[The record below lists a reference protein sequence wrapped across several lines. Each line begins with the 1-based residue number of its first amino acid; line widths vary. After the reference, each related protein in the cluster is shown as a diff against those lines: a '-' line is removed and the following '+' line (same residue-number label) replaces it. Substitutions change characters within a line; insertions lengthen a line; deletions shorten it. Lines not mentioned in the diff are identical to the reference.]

1 MRIIF
6 DLRNTGL
13 GNNGGSSTLI
23 KSGNTL
29 VDLGYDIVFIDSV
42 KNQHTWTPL
51 KAKHIIPK
59 NNSHIPS
66 ADFIIATGYK
76 SVAHTI
82 RAPGRCG
89 YKCHWIRAWETWQMP
104 EKRIMDN
111 ILKAP
116 TIKLVNGICLKK
128 KLKSYKVES
137 KIIRPGYDLQEL
149 SLNPKFSRRGRAI
162 IVLGG
167 LYPHRKHLQIK
178 RTQWIFDV
186 YKRFRDKYKTLE
198 LWLFGNDTA
207 PGKEEDNY
215 FKQPSI
221 DQKNY
226 FYNNVDIWL
235 SPATQEGLHMPP
247 AEAMMTECPVVG
259 TDVDMSGTE
268 DYLLHN
274 HNGLIAKNNFQS
286 FSTNVETL
294 IINENLRL
302 KFGQNAR
309 NTIISLGDRKH
320 NMKKLIDY
328 FMGIIR

>member
-6 DLRNTGL
+6 DLRNVGL

-23 KSGNTL
+23 KSANTL
-29 VDLGYDIVFIDSV
+29 VSLGHDVIFIDSV

-51 KAKHIIPK
+51 EAKHIIPK
-59 NNSHIPS
+59 NDSDIPS
-66 ADFIIATGYK
+66 ADVIIATGYK
-76 SVAHTI
+76 SVAPTV
-82 RAPGRCG
+82 RAPGRLG
-89 YKCHWIRAWETWQMP
+89 YKVHWIRAWETWQMP
-104 EKRIMDN
+104 DERIVET

-116 TIKLVNGICLKK
+116 TIKIVNSICLQR
-128 KLKSYKVES
+128 KLMTYGVES

-149 SLNPKFSRRGRAI
+149 SPNPKLPRRGRETI
-162 IVLGG
+162 ILGG
-167 LYPHRKHLQIK
+167 LYPHKKHLEIK
-178 RTQWIFDV
+178 RIQWIFDV
-186 YKRFRDKYKTLE
+186 YEKFKGKYKNLQ
-198 LWLFGNDTA
+198 LWLFGNDIM
-207 PGKEEDNY
+207 PKKYIY
-215 FKQPSI
+215 FQRPSI
-221 DQKNY
+221 DQKDY

-268 DYLLHN
+268 DYLLH
-274 HNGLIAKNNFQS
+274 HYSGLIAKNNFQS

-294 IINENLRL
+294 IVNENLRI

-309 NTIISLGDRKH
+309 KTIISLGDRKH

-328 FMGIIR
+328 FMGIIK